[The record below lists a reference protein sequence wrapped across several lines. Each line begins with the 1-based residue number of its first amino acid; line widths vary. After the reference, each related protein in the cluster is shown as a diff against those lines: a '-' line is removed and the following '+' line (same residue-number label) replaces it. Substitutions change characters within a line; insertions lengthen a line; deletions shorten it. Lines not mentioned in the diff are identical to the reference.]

1 MVRIHTIALNGKI
14 SLGKV
19 IKFVTK
25 FNGAFALPKSSWCVH
40 EFQGAAGGFQ
50 LIMNTA
56 LFDLFI
62 GMKIGKLASYFAR
75 RYCYSN
81 CCTKLEVKSNVGTVE
96 CKLLI
101 GESENL
107 CPR

>member
-62 GMKIGKLASYFAR
+62 
-75 RYCYSN
+75 
-81 CCTKLEVKSNVGTVE
+81 
-96 CKLLI
+96 
-101 GESENL
+101 SENWRHTL
-107 CPR
+107 RVGIVTVIVVQNSK